1 MTDTATT
8 IEMAACGN
16 EFMRIMQDYQER
28 QNDDPNF
35 DPRTEIYDL
44 YDNMVHLYESKLF
57 KLFNQ

>member
-1 MTDTATT
+1 
-8 IEMAACGN
+8 MAACGN

-44 YDNMVHLYESKLF
+44 YGDMVHLYESNIF